1 VEVAGASPDEA
12 AALQLPA
19 AGPASAEGRP
29 VQWSRNFFPP
39 GKLALRLVRETLA
52 NRDPAIVLQLLDSS
66 VWVTLLNPDLLRLLS
81 FRPTLHSAPRT
92 RFLSGL
98 HRLHLWTTL

>member
-1 VEVAGASPDEA
+1 M
-12 AALQLPA
+12 
-19 AGPASAEGRP
+19 
-29 VQWSRNFFPP
+29 QWSRNFFPP
-39 GKLALRLVRETLA
+39 GKLSVRLVRETLA

-66 VWVTLLNPDLLRLLS
+66 VWVTPLNPDLLRLR

-98 HRLHLWTTL
+98 HRLHLWTTI